1 MSIERK
7 MRRMLERVNGAGPSD
22 LPPLEAIP
30 LLEFIAAYQAAQMLN
45 LVEEQGVLR
54 EYIQRRVREL
64 TQRIQEVQHAA

>member
-7 MRRMLERVNGAGPSD
+7 MRRMLERANGAGPSGP
-22 LPPLEAIP
+22 PPLEAIP
-30 LLEFIAAYQAAQMLN
+30 LLEFVAAYQAAQMLN

-54 EYIQRRVREL
+54 EYIQRRVKEL